1 MDIKPILVFHNAH
14 KVDGEVKNSYKYAL
28 NNSDKVAKYY
38 LLTHSQKRD
47 IQEEFNIE
55 DEKFT
60 IIPHFIE
67 KSHKVAEKKDQ
78 FVYLGRFNEQKQ
90 VPHIIKSFKKFN
102 EYGFDTKLVL
112 YGGTDDKEKNEIK
125 SLVKEYNLENYV
137 EIHDFTND
145 PGLAFR
151 ESLASLL
158 TSKFEGFALTV
169 MESISENCPTIS
181 YDINYGPSEIIVN
194 GENGYLIKA
203 NDIDAFAK
211 AMIKIK
217 KHPLYNVENKKELSY
232 KSAVNNLDNLLK
244 EVKKINI

>member
-1 MDIKPILVFHNAH
+1 
-14 KVDGEVKNSYKYAL
+14 
-28 NNSDKVAKYY
+28 
-38 LLTHSQKRD
+38 
-47 IQEEFNIE
+47 
-55 DEKFT
+55 
-60 IIPHFIE
+60 
-67 KSHKVAEKKDQ
+67 
-78 FVYLGRFNEQKQ
+78 
-90 VPHIIKSFKKFN
+90 
-102 EYGFDTKLVL
+102 
-112 YGGTDDKEKNEIK
+112 
-125 SLVKEYNLENYV
+125 
-137 EIHDFTND
+137 
-145 PGLAFR
+145 
-151 ESLASLL
+151 
-158 TSKFEGFALTV
+158 